1 MDQGLKTSKPTLVNG
16 GAASILSAVGQ
27 PSVVLGEVLSVSYR
41 RCKDSALLKLC
52 GFHLRASTWLD
63 GWHRALFVGL
73 GGELGCGS
81 GVLLAS
87 KRDAP

>member
-1 MDQGLKTSKPTLVNG
+1 MDQGPKTSKPTLVNG
-16 GAASILSAVGQ
+16 GAASILSGSRSAIRC
-27 PSVVLGEVLSVSYR
+27 SGEVLVVSYR
-41 RCKDSALLKLC
+41 RRKDSALLKLC

-63 GWHRALFVGL
+63 GWHRALFVSL